1 MLKRDILHVS
11 DEFFSVH
18 DIGIVIN
25 FLSSFNFFLYFIMY
39 FLYDFMITK

>member
-25 FLSSFNFFLYFIMY
+25 FLSSFNFFSIFYNVLLVPF
-39 FLYDFMITK
+39 YDN